1 VIIYRLYTSD
11 LLFGILYRRFFLQIQ
26 VGGRSVVCSDVE
38 QHVVRMINTF
48 ITLLIQ
54 LLNNVFYVFRLLLM
68 KTISF

>member
-54 LLNNVFYVFRLLLM
+54 LLNNVFMFSGYY
-68 KTISF
+68 

>member
-1 VIIYRLYTSD
+1 MIIYRLYTSD

-54 LLNNVFYVFRLLLM
+54 LLNNVFMFSGYY
-68 KTISF
+68 

>member
-1 VIIYRLYTSD
+1 MYRLYTSD

-54 LLNNVFYVFRLLLM
+54 LLNNVFMFSGYY
-68 KTISF
+68 